1 QQGHWKA
8 ALMWLQTARTGQGVN
23 SEKGQFA
30 VPASA
35 PEEVVMAT
43 ERLMQLGLGDAF
55 YWMGQFHQSGDG
67 VRPSEDRAWA
77 FWELAA
83 NMGSPL
89 AQTEIAKAL
98 GFVDRDQEKP
108 NVAEWA
114 NQPLKLKLL
123 ECAHAQGYGEASY
136 LLGGSLDRGAQV
148 KRLQPRF
155 PTPEAQYRYAL
166 QVLHD
171 GVKFGSEA
179 AAGYLS
185 SSLRSG
191 DPIALQGIDLV
202 RADRY
207 HELAKA
213 LWHNPDLRFP
223 NLDRVIP
230 LPPAKL
236 PQWDSQPDSLIQAAQ
251 GLRATPGPAKTSV
264 APGRARVPVG
274 YAVPAAANAQTPL
287 LKGLQWNPRE
297 GSTIALAPRE
307 GYYQPVLQEQDRSS
321 WPERL
326 RNLPE
331 TYSDVRRREVLA
343 TAPPLHYRAG
353 EPLSLATCGLLSL
366 VSFFLDTARDH
377 EGVRW
382 RYLGPAQAHAPA
394 QDHLARAGPP
404 GPRRSG
410 PRHRA
415 RHRHAISS
423 GGHTSVSSGKS
434 FLVSAKEAIHLF
446 AHKADMRWT
455 AGKQD
460 AQFTHLMAIAKQEQK
475 NVLQEICW
483 NDPVLRGET
492 ANNAAVVWTW
502 HKPD

>member
-1 QQGHWKA
+1 
-8 ALMWLQTARTGQGVN
+8 
-23 SEKGQFA
+23 
-30 VPASA
+30 
-35 PEEVVMAT
+35 MAT

-343 TAPPLHYRAG
+343 TAPPLYYRAG
-353 EPLSLATCGLLSL
+353 EPLSLASAGLMPF
-366 VSFFLDTARDH
+366 VAVFMDTARDH

-394 QDHLARAGPP
+394 QDNLARAGLV
-404 GPRRSG
+404 
-410 PRHRA
+410 
-415 RHRHAISS
+415 HAIAQATDTLCPDGAACPTTGIWQPEVSNAEHPLAKVFNATLAGESWRRQAWVRQGEKLPTFSS
-423 GGHTSVSSGKS
+423 S
-434 FLVSAKEAIHLF
+434 LA
-446 AHKADMRWT
+446 
-455 AGKQD
+455 
-460 AQFTHLMAIAKQEQK
+460 
-475 NVLQEICW
+475 
-483 NDPVLRGET
+483 PVLTEGE
-492 ANNAAVVWTW
+492 AEQLQVKWRLMVACELGFEPVGGGV
-502 HKPD
+502 

>member
-1 QQGHWKA
+1 
-8 ALMWLQTARTGQGVN
+8 
-23 SEKGQFA
+23 
-30 VPASA
+30 
-35 PEEVVMAT
+35 
-43 ERLMQLGLGDAF
+43 
-55 YWMGQFHQSGDG
+55 MGQFHQSGDG

-83 NMGSPL
+83 DMGSPL

-114 NQPLKLKLL
+114 NRPLMFSLL
-123 ECAHAQGYGEASY
+123 ECAHAQGYGQASH
-136 LLGGSLDRGAQV
+136 LLGFKLATSAKYGHLR
-148 KRLQPRF
+148 QPRF

-179 AAGYLS
+179 AANYLYS
-185 SSLRSG
+185 SFEHGAPLVSNF
-191 DPIALQGIDLV
+191 IDKV

-207 HELAKA
+207 STLGDA

-274 YAVPAAANAQTPL
+274 YAVPAAANTQTPL

-307 GYYQPVLQEQDRSS
+307 GYYQPVLLEQDRSS

-343 TAPPLHYRAG
+343 TAPPLYYRAG
-353 EPLSLATCGLLSL
+353 EPLSLASAGLMPF
-366 VSFFLDTARDH
+366 VAVFMDTARDH

-394 QDHLARAGPP
+394 QDHLARAGLV
-404 GPRRSG
+404 
-410 PRHRA
+410 
-415 RHRHAISS
+415 HAIA
-423 GGHTSVSSGKS
+423 HATDTP
-434 FLVSAKEAIHLF
+434 SAA
-446 AHKADMRWT
+446 
-455 AGKQD
+455 AGTP
-460 AQFTHLMAIAKQEQK
+460 A
-475 NVLQEICW
+475 
-483 NDPVLRGET
+483 
-492 ANNAAVVWTW
+492 
-502 HKPD
+502 